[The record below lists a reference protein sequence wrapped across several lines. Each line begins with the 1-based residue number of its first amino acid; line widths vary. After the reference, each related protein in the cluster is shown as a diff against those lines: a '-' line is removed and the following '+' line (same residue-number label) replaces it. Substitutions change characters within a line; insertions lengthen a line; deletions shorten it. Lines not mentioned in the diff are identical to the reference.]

1 MFVHNF
7 NRIMPVTHLA
17 RPESKWDDNDGLFHS
32 YVRQKSAAR
41 TSSTWLM
48 TVVRYDLWW
57 CVPVNHESS

>member
-1 MFVHNF
+1 
-7 NRIMPVTHLA
+7 MPVTHLA